1 MELNWQDVKAE
12 MMKCAT
18 DRDDAWWNEL
28 ADVLLMDDEQRDRV
42 RGRISD
48 QEWKS
53 FSNEYAFDLL
63 NLEGDDF
70 FGTEGINKRFS

>member
-12 MMKCAT
+12 MVNSVKE
-18 DRDDAWWNEL
+18 RGEEWWNDL
-28 ADVLLMDDEQRDRV
+28 AYALFMDDEDRDRV

-48 QEWKS
+48 QEWKN
-53 FSNEYAFDLL
+53 FANTYDFELT